1 MKRNSATKLII
12 AILILSMAFSF
23 ISCGKKSVVKI
34 AEMPLEELE
43 KCISLSQY
51 KDLTVTLGSK
61 TKGEAIVDYICKN
74 SIVKKYPNGT
84 VDYYFEQLKE
94 QYHYYA
100 DEMDIPYEVM
110 LDELGEDNVT
120 MKAASRELV
129 KKDMVLELIR
139 KKEGISLTEEEK
151 ASFFDKYV
159 KKFAES
165 YKFSEEYVRE
175 NLPNLVYQ
183 SMLHDKTVEFLIVHN
198 NFA

>member
-23 ISCGKKSVVKI
+23 ISCGKKPIVKI

-84 VDYYFEQLKE
+84 VDYYFEQLKD

-139 KKEGISLTEEEK
+139 RKEGIDLTEEEK